1 MRLWF
6 RRSKGTDDRARMT
19 REALKKQRRK
29 QSRQG
34 SRSDASV
41 DDPIKNWETPDQAFL
56 RQAGDPF
63 IDG

>member
-6 RRSKGTDDRARMT
+6 RRNKRNGDAQHPSRRQASKAKARPHD
-19 REALKKQRRK
+19 AK
-29 QSRQG
+29 
-34 SRSDASV
+34 RSEPPAR
-41 DDPIKNWETPDQAFL
+41 DPIKDWETPDQAFL